1 MALPLPLHV
10 LKQRT
15 SYGEYIYY
23 FHKSYAASDL
33 LFTTYIGQYEHDVA
47 KADLGVTWTLQSF
60 FKPRRRHLVV
70 LL

>member
-10 LKQRT
+10 QRT
-15 SYGEYIYY
+15 SYGEYIY

-33 LFTTYIGQYEHDVA
+33 LFTTHIGQYEHDVA
-47 KADLGVTWTLQSF
+47 KADMGVTWTLQSF
-60 FKPRRRHLVV
+60 FKTRRRHLVV